1 LGRTVLSDGA
11 RQLDGATL
19 TAQVKFLAARLRE
32 RQVQRLALL
41 ADNSLAWVIC
51 DLACQVAEI
60 PFLPLPPYFT
70 AEQCAHAL
78 HSGGIDAVLSPATS
92 RLPEA
97 YVLKGDEPLPG
108 FGLHHARLDTVPALP
123 PGTGKLTFT
132 SGSTGTPKGVCLSN
146 VQLLRQARVL
156 AEVVG
161 LSAPR
166 HLCVLPLATLLENVA
181 GVYAPLLAGGT
192 VEVRSMESLGMSG
205 SRMTDPKR
213 FLQTLS
219 TVQPDTLIL
228 IPQLLQLLVL
238 SVKAGWQPPPL
249 RFIAVGGSR
258 VSAALI
264 EQARALGLPVYE
276 GYGLSECASV
286 VSLNAPGR
294 DLPGSCGKPLPHVRV
309 RIEDDEV
316 LIEGNAMLG
325 YVNDPAS
332 WGQSTIHSGDLGR
345 LDAEGFLHIEG
356 RRKNLLI
363 SSYGRNIAP
372 EWVESELLATGAF
385 SEVVVLGDARPCCVA
400 LLSPAHAGVDVV
412 LMERALAAA
421 NARLPDYAQVRRC
434 VYLPRTLASEG
445 LMTANGRPRRPEI
458 EQVHLRELEAVYASI
473 AADTADAEL

>member
-1 LGRTVLSDGA
+1 MGRTVLSDGA
-11 RQLDGATL
+11 RQLDGAGL
-19 TAQVKFLAARLRE
+19 AMQVKFLAARLRE
-32 RQVQRLALL
+32 RGVRRLALL
-41 ADNSLAWVIC
+41 ADNGLAWVIC
-51 DLACQVAEI
+51 DLACQVAEL
-60 PFLPLPPYFT
+60 PFLPLPAYFT
-70 AEQCAHAL
+70 AEQTAHAL
-78 HSGGIDAVLSPATS
+78 RAAGIDCVLSAAPGAVPPAYE
-92 RLPEA
+92 R
-97 YVLKGDEPLPG
+97 KGDEPLPG
-108 FGLHHARLDTVPALP
+108 FSLYHAQLDSVPALP
-123 PGTGKLTFT
+123 PGTGKVTFT

-146 VQLLRQARVL
+146 AQLLRQARVL
-156 AEVVG
+156 ADVVG
-161 LSAPR
+161 LTAPR

-192 VEVRSMESLGMSG
+192 VELRGMEALGMSG
-205 SRMTDPKR
+205 SRMTDPRR
-213 FLQTLS
+213 FLHTLS
-219 TVQPDTLIL
+219 SVRPDTLIL

-238 SVKAGWQPPPL
+238 SVKAGWQAPPL

-264 EQARALGLPVYE
+264 EEARALGLPVFE

-309 RIEDDEV
+309 RLEDGEV

-332 WGQSTIHSGDLGR
+332 WGRDAIHSGDLGR
-345 LDAEGFLHIEG
+345 LDAGGFLHIEG

-385 SEVVVLGDARPCCVA
+385 GEAVVFGDARPWCVA
-400 LLSPAHAGVDVV
+400 LVSPARAGMDLV
-412 LMERALAAA
+412 LMEQALAAA

-434 VYLPRTLASEG
+434 VYLPRTLASQG
-445 LMTANGRPRRPEI
+445 LCTINGRPRRPEI
-458 EQVHLRELEAVYASI
+458 EQVYLGELEALYAG
-473 AADTADAEL
+473 ADAETA